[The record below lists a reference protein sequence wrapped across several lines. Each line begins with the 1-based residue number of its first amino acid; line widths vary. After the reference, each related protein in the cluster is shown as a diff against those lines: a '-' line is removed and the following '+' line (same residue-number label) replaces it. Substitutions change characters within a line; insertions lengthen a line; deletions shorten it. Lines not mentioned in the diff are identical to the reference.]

1 MIYIYIK
8 LELRFRFS
16 STFTSKS
23 AQVSKL
29 ISCNELNF
37 LVFKELLFE
46 SIPPLSNRFELK
58 LLKKGIGIFTNILNR
73 NKLKI

>member
-46 SIPPLSNRFELK
+46 SIPPLQSSRIETFKERDRHFHK
-58 LLKKGIGIFTNILNR
+58 YIKSK
-73 NKLKI
+73 

>member
-46 SIPPLSNRFELK
+46 SIPPPLQSFRIETFKERDRHFHK
-58 LLKKGIGIFTNILNR
+58 YIKSK
-73 NKLKI
+73 